1 MKPGAQIVESPEPWS
16 TVFGGRTLDKE
27 LTFYYHVRK
36 GDRMAG
42 RVRICD
48 AKRKLVAFTYR
59 RQVEKDTGAGLA
71 GAKQRAKR
79 IVACVNG
86 CYGISNKTLRSPDW
100 LLEFATD
107 LMRMA
112 CNFGDLH
119 LQTMPE
125 RIARNMQEIYAEW
138 MKQPPL
144 PDEENDDERLDTEAV
159 R

>member
-1 MKPGAQIVESPEPWS
+1 MKPGAQIVESPVPWS
-16 TVFGGRTLDKE
+16 IFATGRPKDQEMK
-27 LTFYYHVRK
+27 FYHHVRK

-42 RVRICD
+42 RVRISD
-48 AKRKLVAFTYR
+48 ARRKLVAFTYR
-59 RQVEKDTGAGLA
+59 RQVEKDTGAGLV

-86 CYGISNKTLRSPDW
+86 CYGIPNKTLKRPDW

-112 CNFGDLH
+112 CDFGDLK
-119 LQTMPE
+119 LQTLPE

-144 PDEENDDERLDTEAV
+144 PDEEDDDERLDPEV
-159 R
+159 LC